1 MATLY
6 DITVRTID
14 GETITLESFKN
25 KVILIVNVASK

>member
-1 MATLY
+1 METLY
-6 DITVRTID
+6 DITVQTIE